1 METNFTFS
9 TTQKGEKAILYN
21 RYLYRLKRENQN
33 GTHLYVC
40 IFNCCSRT
48 ISLKDNAIIKV
59 NGENHN
65 HDPKLPENV
74 QTVLVGLKRRVL
86 SDIEKPIPTIYDEEV
101 KKFVSICSVF
111 GF

>member
-9 TTQKGEKAILYN
+9 TKQKGEKAILYN
-21 RYLYRLKRENQN
+21 RYLYLLKRENQN

-40 IFNCCSRT
+40 TFNCCSRT
-48 ISLKDNAIIKV
+48 ISLKDNKIIKV

-74 QTVLVGLKRRVL
+74 QTVQGVRKFSPHVRY
-86 SDIEKPIPTIYDEEV
+86 IEKTEYLICAIDLIVE
-101 KKFVSICSVF
+101 SICV
-111 GF
+111 

>member
-1 METNFTFS
+1 METNFTLS

-21 RYLYRLKRENQN
+21 RYPYRLKRENQN

-40 IFNCCSRT
+40 TFNCCSGT
-48 ISLKDNAIIKV
+48 IFLKDNAIIKA
-59 NGENHN
+59 NGENQN

-86 SDIEKPIPTIYDEEV
+86 SDIEKPIPTIYDEEL
-101 KKFVSICSVF
+101 KKIVSICSVF

>member
-1 METNFTFS
+1 MTLS

-40 IFNCCSRT
+40 TFNCCSRT
-48 ISLKDNAIIKV
+48 ISLKDNAIIKI

-65 HDPKLPENV
+65 HDPKLPGNV
-74 QTVLVGLKRRVL
+74 QTLLVGLERRVL
-86 SDIEKPIPTIYDEEV
+86 SAIEKPIPIHLCRGVNTGGGARGARQPP
-101 KKFVSICSVF
+101 CL
-111 GF
+111 